1 MKNFL
6 TLIFISALS
15 IGATAQDDS
24 DLYELSL
31 EDLMQIDIYSV
42 SKKAESLFDAP
53 LSSSTLTAD
62 EIVNSGA
69 TSIPE
74 ALRLIPG
81 LIVREQA
88 NGVYDVHLRGLDNLT
103 RYGNGADA
111 SNVITLIMIDGRP
124 VFNNNLGGVYWEA
137 IPISLID
144 VERIEVV
151 RGPSA
156 PLYGPNAVAGV
167 INIITKNVTE
177 DGLTAQADL
186 RAGTNNTQI
195 GGVNVGYKFSEK
207 FNAAISGNF
216 EMRNRHDDLYFDYA
230 SGSYTDYQNVAGIAP
245 DYIKDKD
252 KSLDK
257 KGLNLFM
264 DFNPSD
270 KLSLQLQSGL
280 QEASIQRVYQD
291 NSYTPFSTPRYESKY
306 ASLSAAVGNL
316 KGRFSY
322 VDGYD
327 NLEEG
332 SVFPLLEYD
341 YKTIDASVEYDWS
354 VTDKISVRP
363 GISYQSAQY
372 SDKPYISP
380 ENGII
385 GVLNDKQTIRSFAGS
400 LGVDYHITDAWR
412 VVGGI
417 RMDKFSTPDEAYVSY
432 QFATT
437 YHINENNV
445 VRAVYAKSNS
455 GSFIGPNYVNIVF
468 PNNGSIVSY
477 SGNEDLD
484 LFQIHMVE
492 LGYRTKISNHL
503 ELNVELF
510 RQRTDNSYIILLD
523 AEPGLVHYS
532 YENIDAEA
540 TQNGV
545 TLSANYVASN
555 KFQVKPFI
563 TYQQTEVE
571 NLPTGFRTA
580 AVDPVNNISN
590 TVTVDNDQTP
600 SLFGGLYL
608 NYRPVKSLNINLNP
622 YYMSEQ
628 NQYSFYSLA
637 NPASDLGEIDSKL
650 IINAKVAYDVTKNIN
665 VYINARNLSDNNS
678 REFIGADRNGM
689 LLLGGVRVKL

>member
-432 QFATT
+432 QLATT

>member
-1 MKNFL
+1 MKKFL
-6 TLIFISALS
+6 ILFFISALS
-15 IGATAQDDS
+15 FGAMAQDDN

-74 ALRLIPG
+74 ALRLVPG

-88 NGVYDVHLRGLDNLT
+88 NGVYDIHLRGLDNLT

-111 SNVITLIMIDGRP
+111 SNLITLIMIDGRP

-167 INIITKNVTE
+167 INIITKNVSK

-186 RAGTNNTQI
+186 RAGTSNTQI

-207 FNAAISGNF
+207 FSAALSGNF
-216 EMRNRHDDLYFDYA
+216 EMRDRHDDLYFDYA
-230 SGSYTDYQNVAGIAP
+230 TDSFTNYENVTDIDS
-245 DYIKDKD
+245 DYIKERDQA
-252 KSLDK
+252 LDK

-270 KLSLQLQSGL
+270 KFSLQLQSGL
-280 QEASIQRVYQD
+280 QEASIQKINQD
-291 NSYTPFSTPRYESKY
+291 NPYTPFSNGTYESKY
-306 ASLSAAVGNL
+306 VSLSTSFGNL
-316 KGRFSY
+316 RGRFSF

-327 NLEEG
+327 NLDEG
-332 SVFPLLEYD
+332 SSFPLLEYD
-341 YKTIDASVEYDWS
+341 YKTIDASVEYDWN
-354 VTDKISVRP
+354 VTDKLSVRP
-363 GISYQSAQY
+363 GVSYQSAEY
-372 SDKPYISP
+372 SDKPYIDP
-380 ENGII
+380 ANGIL
-385 GVLNDKQTIRSFAGS
+385 GVLNDEQTIRSFAGS
-400 LGVDYHITDAWR
+400 LGVDYDITENWR
-412 VVGGI
+412 LVGGV
-417 RMDKFSTPDEAYVSY
+417 RMDKFSAPDEAYVSY
-432 QFATT
+432 QLATT
-437 YHINENNV
+437 YNINENNL

-477 SGNEDLD
+477 SGNENLD
-484 LFQIHMVE
+484 LFQIQMIE
-492 LGYRTKISNHL
+492 LGYRTKVSNNL
-503 ELNVELF
+503 ELNAELF
-510 RQRTDNSYIILLD
+510 HQVAENAYVILLD
-523 AEPGLVHYS
+523 AEPGLINYS
-532 YENIDAEA
+532 YENIDAKA

-571 NLPTGFRTA
+571 DLPTGFRTA
-580 AVDPVNNISN
+580 VIDPINNIDN

-600 SLFGGLYL
+600 SWFGGLYL
-608 NYRPVKSLNINLNP
+608 NYKPVKNLNINFNP

-628 NQYSFYSLA
+628 SQYSFYSLA
-637 NPASDLGEIDSKL
+637 NPASNVGEIDGKL
-650 IINAKVAYDVTKNIN
+650 ILNAKVAYDVTKNIN
-665 VYINARNLSDNNS
+665 VYINARNLSDNDS
-678 REFIGADRNGM
+678 REFVGADRNGG
-689 LLLGGVRVKL
+689 LLLGGVRVQL

>member
-1 MKNFL
+1 MKKFL
-6 TLIFISALS
+6 ILFFISALS
-15 IGATAQDDS
+15 FGAMAQDDN

-74 ALRLIPG
+74 ALRLVPG

-88 NGVYDVHLRGLDNLT
+88 NGVYDIHLRGLDNLT

-111 SNVITLIMIDGRP
+111 SNLITLIMIDGRP

-167 INIITKNVTE
+167 INIITKNVSK

-186 RAGTNNTQI
+186 RAGTSNTQI

-207 FNAAISGNF
+207 FSAALSGNF
-216 EMRNRHDDLYFDYA
+216 EMRDRHDDLYFDYA
-230 SGSYTDYQNVAGIAP
+230 TDSFTNYENVTDIDS
-245 DYIKDKD
+245 DYIKERDQA
-252 KSLDK
+252 LDK

-270 KLSLQLQSGL
+270 KFSLQLQSGL
-280 QEASIQRVYQD
+280 QEASIQKINQD
-291 NSYTPFSTPRYESKY
+291 NPYTPFSNGTYESKY
-306 ASLSAAVGNL
+306 VSLSTSFGNL
-316 KGRFSY
+316 RGRFSF

-327 NLEEG
+327 NLDEG
-332 SVFPLLEYD
+332 SSFPLLEYD
-341 YKTIDASVEYDWS
+341 YKTIDASVEYDWN
-354 VTDKISVRP
+354 VTDKLSVRP
-363 GISYQSAQY
+363 GVSYQSAEY
-372 SDKPYISP
+372 SDKPYIDP
-380 ENGII
+380 ANGIL
-385 GVLNDKQTIRSFAGS
+385 GVLNDEQTIRSFAGS
-400 LGVDYHITDAWR
+400 LGVDYDITENWR
-412 VVGGI
+412 LVGGV
-417 RMDKFSTPDEAYVSY
+417 RMDKFSAPDEAYVSY
-432 QFATT
+432 QLATT
-437 YHINENNV
+437 YNINENNL

-484 LFQIHMVE
+484 LFQIQMIE
-492 LGYRTKISNHL
+492 LGYRTKVSNNL
-503 ELNVELF
+503 ELNAELF
-510 RQRTDNSYIILLD
+510 HQVAENAYVILLD
-523 AEPGLVHYS
+523 AEPGLINYS
-532 YENIDAEA
+532 YENIDAKA

-571 NLPTGFRTA
+571 DLPTGFRTA
-580 AVDPVNNISN
+580 VIDPVNNIDN

-600 SLFGGLYL
+600 SWFGGLYL
-608 NYRPVKSLNINLNP
+608 NYKPVKNLNINFNP

-628 NQYSFYSLA
+628 GQYSFYSLA
-637 NPASDLGEIDSKL
+637 NPASNVGEIDGKL
-650 IINAKVAYDVTKNIN
+650 ILNAKVAYDVTKNIN
-665 VYINARNLSDNNS
+665 VYINARNLSDNDS
-678 REFIGADRNGM
+678 REFVGADRNGG
-689 LLLGGVRVKL
+689 LLLGGVRVQL

>member
-1 MKNFL
+1 M
-6 TLIFISALS
+6 
-15 IGATAQDDS
+15 AQDDN

-74 ALRLIPG
+74 ALRLVPG

-88 NGVYDVHLRGLDNLT
+88 NGVYDIHLRGLDNLT

-111 SNVITLIMIDGRP
+111 SNLITLIMIDGRP

-137 IPISLID
+137 IPVSLID

-167 INIITKNVTE
+167 INIITKNVSK

-186 RAGTNNTQI
+186 RAGTSNTQI

-207 FNAAISGNF
+207 FSAALSGNF
-216 EMRNRHDDLYFDYA
+216 EMRDRHDDLYFDYA
-230 SGSYTDYQNVAGIAP
+230 TGAFTNYENVTDI
-245 DYIKDKD
+245 DSEYITDRNQA
-252 KSLDK
+252 LDK

-270 KLSLQLQSGL
+270 KFSLQLQSGL
-280 QEASIQRVYQD
+280 QEASIQKINQD
-291 NSYTPFSTPRYESKY
+291 NPYTPFSNGTYESKY
-306 ASLSAAVGNL
+306 VSLSTSFGNL
-316 KGRFSY
+316 RGRFSF

-327 NLEEG
+327 NLDEG
-332 SVFPLLEYD
+332 SSFPLLEYD

-354 VTDKISVRP
+354 VTDKLSIRP
-363 GISYQSAQY
+363 GVSYQSAEY
-372 SDKPYISP
+372 SDKPYIDP
-380 ENGII
+380 ANGIL
-385 GVLNDKQTIRSFAGS
+385 GVLNDEQTIRSFAGS
-400 LGVDYHITDAWR
+400 LGVDYDITENWR
-412 VVGGI
+412 LVGGI
-417 RMDKFSTPDEAYVSY
+417 RMDKFSAPDEAYVSY
-432 QFATT
+432 QLATT
-437 YHINENNV
+437 YNINENNL

-477 SGNEDLD
+477 RGNEDLD
-484 LFQIHMVE
+484 LFQIQMVE
-492 LGYRTKISNHL
+492 LGYRTKVSSNL
-503 ELNVELF
+503 ELNAELF
-510 RQRTDNSYIILLD
+510 HQVAENAYVILLD
-523 AEPGLVHYS
+523 AEPGFVNYS
-532 YENIDAEA
+532 YENIDAKA

-571 NLPTGFRTA
+571 DLPTGFRTP
-580 AVDPVNNISN
+580 VIDPVNNIDN

-600 SLFGGLYL
+600 SWFGGLYL
-608 NYRPVKSLNINLNP
+608 NYKPVKNLNINFNP

-628 NQYSFYSLA
+628 SQYSFYSLT
-637 NPASDLGEIDSKL
+637 NPASNVGEIDGKL
-650 IINAKVAYDVTKNIN
+650 ILNAKVAYDVTKNIN
-665 VYINARNLSDNNS
+665 VYINARNLSDNDS
-678 REFIGADRNGM
+678 REFVGADRNGG
-689 LLLGGVRVKL
+689 LLLGGVRVQL

>member
-6 TLIFISALS
+6 TLFLISALS

-74 ALRLIPG
+74 ALRLVPG

-137 IPISLID
+137 IPVSLID

-177 DGLTAQADL
+177 NGLTAQADL

-385 GVLNDKQTIRSFAGS
+385 GVLNDEQTIRSFAGS

-432 QFATT
+432 QLATT

-468 PNNGSIVSY
+468 PNNGNIVSY